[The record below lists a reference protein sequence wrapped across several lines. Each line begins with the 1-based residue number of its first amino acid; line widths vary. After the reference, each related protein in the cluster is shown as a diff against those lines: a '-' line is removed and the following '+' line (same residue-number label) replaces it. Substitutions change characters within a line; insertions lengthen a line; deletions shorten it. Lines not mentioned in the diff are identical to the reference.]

1 VIDRLTKQVLSD
13 LDNHLIEIDGRSER
27 FTDGMLELLLK
38 VNIATLSPADVGQ
51 LAYEADVRLEGDKI
65 VVTTD
70 EIDVSSFFKV
80 LFHGGAK
87 IEIYS
92 AHHYKGTGYGR

>member
-1 VIDRLTKQVLSD
+1 
-13 LDNHLIEIDGRSER
+13 
-27 FTDGMLELLLK
+27 MLELLKEVK
-38 VNIATLSPADVGQ
+38 VYSLSPDDVGQ
-51 LAYEADVRLEGDKI
+51 FVYEVDVRLDGDKI

-70 EIDVSSFFKV
+70 EIDVSGILKV
-80 LFHGGAK
+80 LFNNGAK